1 MNNIDIEKI
10 KREIK
15 VKVGGTVVFCGLL
28 FTLMGCGKTVVDTTV
43 EQQPTQTIETTIDD
57 PVVDVPVEPTTDVSD
72 NTTVE
77 DDKPA
82 PTFVMTG
89 ENNYILYVDCPD
101 ESNAPEIQQTVNMCD
116 YDSWSAYYGVSS
128 NLVNAILTNGVQTD
142 PSNAAGLNYD
152 LYKDNVFNIVS
163 KIGRVRNFV
172 ITDDPTQYQND
183 ESYFPLVDLSYN
195 DGDGIPSHVCYACT
209 VVIKDSI
216 NQTNGNIS
224 LALMRY
230 HLGPEVFDQW
240 VQECVDGAGLTR
252 EEIYAGYD
260 AEFVSQYD
268 TLGLADVSYVNDVL
282 RYVDG
287 EIVVTQ
293 YGEYG
298 AVISTTT
305 CAIEREKTYGSR

>member
-1 MNNIDIEKI
+1 MKRIERDKNRI
-10 KREIK
+10 SAFRA
-15 VKVGGTVVFCGLL
+15 VLSATGMLA
-28 FTLMGCGKTVVDTTV
+28 LMGCGKTVVDTTV
-43 EQQPTQTIETTIDD
+43 EQQPTQTVETTVGD

-72 NTTVE
+72 NTTPVE

-101 ESNAPEIQQTVNMCD
+101 ESNAPEIQQTISACG
-116 YDSWSAYYGVSS
+116 YDSWSGSNGVSS
-128 NLVNAILTNGVQTD
+128 NLVNAILTNGMQTD
-142 PSNAAGLNYD
+142 PLNAAGLNYD
-152 LYKDNVFNIVS
+152 LYKERVINIVD
-163 KIGRVRNFV
+163 KFGFVNNYV
-172 ITDDPTQYQND
+172 ITDDPAQYRNMED
-183 ESYFPLVDLSYN
+183 YVPLYDLSYN
-195 DGDGIPSHVCYACT
+195 DASSIPDHVGFACT

-293 YGEYG
+293 YNEMGQ
-298 AVISTTT
+298 VISTTT
-305 CAIEREKTYGSR
+305 CVIGREKTYGSR